1 MTIDDLV
8 NALRDIAS
16 EDWQAY
22 QQPVLLSRL
31 PKKLAERLHGDYK
44 SILGVGSLKNFI
56 KESPPDRGF
65 RLVEHP
71 TQRAKLGVVPRG
83 IDFEFPIESDAPS
96 SGALSKQDIEGFTRV
111 LRSLTPDELRRVT
124 LPANLVVRLLDTK

>member
-8 NALRDIAS
+8 SALRGIAS
-16 EDWQAY
+16 DDWQAS

-31 PKKLAERLHGDYK
+31 PKKLAERLQGDYK
-44 SILGVGSLKNFI
+44 LIPGFGSLKNFI
-56 KESPPDRGF
+56 KESSPDSGF

-71 TQRAKLGVVPRG
+71 TQRAKLGIVPTG
-83 IDFEFPIESDAPS
+83 IDFEFPIESDALPLV
-96 SGALSKQDIEGFTRV
+96 GLSKQDVEGFTRV
-111 LRSLTPDELRRVT
+111 LRSLTPDELRRVA